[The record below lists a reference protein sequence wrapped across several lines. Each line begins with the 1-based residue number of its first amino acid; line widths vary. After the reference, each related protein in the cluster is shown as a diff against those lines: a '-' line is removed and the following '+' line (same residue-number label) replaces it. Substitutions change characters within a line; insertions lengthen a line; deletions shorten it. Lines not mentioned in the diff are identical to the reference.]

1 MPIPASGVKAT
12 QAVLASDIAFSNF
25 DSEEKCN
32 TYATIPRVMAKDEN
46 QLTTTVAEG
55 TPYKLDRNQVYRA
68 SLALSKHFERLQGS
82 EKSKKRKKPSVL
94 DPDEAEDESETV
106 PIWVIM
112 TAKRHILD
120 SNRLKPGTIPLPHP
134 YTNAADSEICL
145 ITADPPA
152 SSSRAY
158 KDLVKHPKF
167 PAELSTSI
175 AKVIKVSSLRSK
187 YKSFESLRKLYAEYD
202 IFFADDRVIHMLPQI
217 LGKVFYKTTGKRPIP
232 VSLTGKENWG
242 KKKDKQPKVTKR
254 EKGAPGPD
262 TVGEAADVGAAIM
275 KALNSAL
282 VHLSQS
288 PTTSVRV
295 ARSGWKPDMVAD
307 NVEAVVEGLVER
319 FIPKRW
325 RNVKSIHMK
334 GPNTAALPI
343 WLADELWQDEEDI
356 LDEVEDATAGAIEGI
371 SKAKGA
377 GKSKRKHAEVSEK
390 SDSKQRKEK
399 LRKLKHDTLDA
410 VKRDASAQSA
420 EDEEG
425 EEAS

>member
-1 MPIPASGVKAT
+1 
-12 QAVLASDIAFSNF
+12 
-25 DSEEKCN
+25 
-32 TYATIPRVMAKDEN
+32 MAKDEN
-46 QLTTTVAEG
+46 QLTTMVADG

-68 SLALSKHFERLQGS
+68 SLALSKHFERLQES
-82 EKSKKRKKPSVL
+82 EKSKRRKKPSVL
-94 DPDEAEDESETV
+94 DDDEAGDEEETV

-112 TAKRHILD
+112 TAKKHILD

-134 YTNAADSEICL
+134 YTTAADSRICL

-152 SSSRAY
+152 SSPRAY

-167 PAELSTSI
+167 LPELSVSI
-175 AKVIKVSSLRSK
+175 TKVIKVSSLRSK
-187 YKSFESLRKLYAEYD
+187 YKSYESLRKLYAEYD

-217 LGKVFYKTTGKRPIP
+217 LGKVFYKTTAKRPIP

-242 KKKDKQPKVTKR
+242 KKKDKEPKVYKVTKR

-262 TVGEAADVGAAIM
+262 TVGAPADVGAAIL

-288 PTTSVRV
+288 PTTSIRV

-319 FIPKRW
+319 FIPRKW

-356 LDEVEDATAGAIEGI
+356 LDEVEDATAGAIEAEPKTKETG
-371 SKAKGA
+371 KA
-377 GKSKRKHAEVSEK
+377 KRKHAEVSEK
-390 SDSKQRKEK
+390 SDTKQRKEK
-399 LRKLKHDTLDA
+399 LRKLKHNALA
-410 VKRDASAQSA
+410 GMKNDASAPSA

-425 EEAS
+425 EKAS